1 MTNLYDVQQLLK
13 RFGIYVY
20 IGKRLWDIE
29 LMMVEIKKLH
39 ENGLIA
45 DDEYL
50 PALLVLKQEHRKE
63 EEKSNETKS

>member
-1 MTNLYDVQQLLK
+1 MVNLYDVQQLLK

-29 LMMVEIKKLH
+29 IMMVELKKLH
-39 ENGLIA
+39 DNGLIL

-50 PALLVLKQEHRKE
+50 PAILILKQEHRKE
-63 EEKSNETKS
+63 EEKEQKS